1 MTVRKS
7 EFEPS
12 GNRFSDNTCG
22 HTYGTGRR
30 RGVVR
35 AAWWPC
41 HNSYLER
48 VFRANGVTTRIGRMA
63 KRGAP
68 EPDPDPDSGPDPDGP
83 INNSAGPFLGAVAV
97 IVAIVLIVFGA
108 QFFGPSGE
116 DLTDRDLVYRA
127 VADYVAA
134 HNADDREILER
145 LRCGDLE
152 ADEAPLAD
160 VEGTVDLQAAQNITI
175 E

>member
-1 MTVRKS
+1 
-7 EFEPS
+7 
-12 GNRFSDNTCG
+12 
-22 HTYGTGRR
+22 
-30 RGVVR
+30 
-35 AAWWPC
+35 
-41 HNSYLER
+41 
-48 VFRANGVTTRIGRMA
+48 MA

-83 INNSAGPFLGAVAV
+83 INNSAGPFLGAGAV

-175 E
+175 EGDRASTDVRTSVDGDVQTQTWQVVRVDGIWRICEF

>member
-1 MTVRKS
+1 
-7 EFEPS
+7 
-12 GNRFSDNTCG
+12 
-22 HTYGTGRR
+22 
-30 RGVVR
+30 
-35 AAWWPC
+35 
-41 HNSYLER
+41 
-48 VFRANGVTTRIGRMA
+48 MA

-175 E
+175 EGDRASTDVRTSVNGDVQTQTWQVVRVDGIWRICEF

>member
-1 MTVRKS
+1 
-7 EFEPS
+7 
-12 GNRFSDNTCG
+12 
-22 HTYGTGRR
+22 
-30 RGVVR
+30 
-35 AAWWPC
+35 
-41 HNSYLER
+41 
-48 VFRANGVTTRIGRMA
+48 MA

-175 E
+175 EGDRASTDVRTSVDGDVQTQTWQVVRVDGIWRICEF